1 MNLSY
6 SGRARELLESAG
18 AKDYDLL
25 RVTAGRRIY
34 EGILMPRPEIL
45 DDLHVVLKMS
55 NGYNVGI
62 DVEKIS
68 SVEVLG
74 RARPPERP
82 SPPRVSPR
90 EGLPS
95 VPIVVT
101 GGTIASRVDYSTGA
115 VKPTET
121 PEELIDLVPE
131 IAELANVS
139 YVPLMAKLSEDIRP
153 EEWGRIANKVAEELN
168 SGASGVVVAHGTDTM
183 HYTASALALMLEGLT
198 GPVVLVGSQ
207 RSIDRP
213 STDAVLNVTAAVR
226 VAAEGPMA
234 ESVIVMHGSTSDDF
248 AWVIRGVRA
257 RKMHT
262 SRRDAFMSVNE
273 APLARVTEKSIEI
286 LNPRFRR
293 RPSEPT
299 EVVARVEIEPRVA
312 LVHAWPGI
320 ERGFLEAVVSSGY
333 RGIVMAGTGLGH
345 VPNRIVD
352 EIGAIVDSGIPVVV
366 TSQCLFGRV
375 DLKVYATGRRM
386 LQAGVIPAADTLP
399 EVATVKLMVALG
411 RGMEGEDLRRFMTTS
426 QVGELTETISPS
438 AYPPCF
444 SGGARVG

>member
-1 MNLSY
+1 M
-6 SGRARELLESAG
+6 
-18 AKDYDLL
+18 
-25 RVTAGRRIY
+25 
-34 EGILMPRPEIL
+34 
-45 DDLHVVLKMS
+45 
-55 NGYNVGI
+55 
-62 DVEKIS
+62 
-68 SVEVLG
+68 
-74 RARPPERP
+74 
-82 SPPRVSPR
+82 
-90 EGLPS
+90 
-95 VPIVVT
+95 
-101 GGTIASRVDYSTGA
+101 
-115 VKPTET
+115 
-121 PEELIDLVPE
+121 
-131 IAELANVS
+131 
-139 YVPLMAKLSEDIRP
+139 
-153 EEWGRIANKVAEELN
+153 
-168 SGASGVVVAHGTDTM
+168 
-183 HYTASALALMLEGLT
+183 
-198 GPVVLVGSQ
+198 
-207 RSIDRP
+207 
-213 STDAVLNVTAAVR
+213 
-226 VAAEGPMA
+226 
-234 ESVIVMHGSTSDDF
+234 IVMHGSTSDDF

-273 APLARVTEKSIEI
+273 VPLARVTEKGIET

-320 ERGFLEAVVSSGY
+320 DRGLLEAVVSSGY
-333 RGIVMAGTGLGH
+333 RGIVLAGTGLGH

-352 EIGAIVDSGIPVVV
+352 EIGAIVESGIPVVV

-411 RGMEGEDLRRFMTTS
+411 RGLEGEDLRRFITTS

-444 SGGARVG
+444 SGGA

>member
-1 MNLSY
+1 MSLSY
-6 SGRARELLESAG
+6 SGRARDLLESAG
-18 AKDYDLL
+18 ARDYDLL
-25 RVTAGRRIY
+25 RISAGNRVY

-45 DDLHVVLKMS
+45 DDRHVVLKLA

-62 DVEKIS
+62 DVGRIS

-82 SPPRVSPR
+82 SPPRVAPR

-121 PEELIDLVPE
+121 PEELIDLIPE

-139 YVPLMAKLSEDIRP
+139 YVPLMAKLSEDITP
-153 EEWGRIANKVAEELN
+153 DEWGRIAERVAEELN

-183 HYTASALALMLEGLT
+183 HYTASALAFMLEGLT
-198 GPVVLVGSQ
+198 GPVALVGSQ

-213 STDAVLNVTAAVR
+213 STDAVLNVASAVR

-262 SRRDAFMSVNE
+262 SRRDAFISVNE
-273 APLARVTEKSIEI
+273 PPLAKVTEGGIEM
-286 LNPRFRR
+286 LNPRFRA
-293 RPSEPT
+293 RPGEPGD
-299 EVVARVEIEPRVA
+299 VVARTEIEPRVA
-312 LVHAWPGI
+312 LIHAWPGI
-320 ERGFLEAVVSSGY
+320 ERGLLEAVASVGY

-345 VPNRIVD
+345 VPSRVIE
-352 EIGAIVDSGIPVVV
+352 EIGSIVDSGVPVVV

-375 DLKVYATGRRM
+375 DLKVYSTGRRM

-426 QVGELTETISPS
+426 QVGEQTETISPA

-444 SGGARVG
+444 SGGA